1 LSSYVFLRKLAHL
14 ANRYDVLAEYHKR
27 ISFELAER
35 AVHIR
40 AVRLIAP
47 DPVVARFAS
56 LLTPDERGRAGRF
69 RFKHLRRSFT
79 LARGALRILLG
90 RYLNIDPAAIR
101 FVYGEKG
108 KPRLAEP
115 SRIRFNASHSGDLA
129 LYAFTPDC
137 EVGVD
142 VEKFRPMTDLREIAA
157 RFFCAEEAAEL
168 MQVPEEQR
176 GPAFFRCWTRK
187 EAYIKAIGDGLS
199 VPLDAFAVS
208 LRAGDPA
215 QIIHIGRDAAAAAAW
230 TLENLE
236 PAPDYAAAVAYR
248 DAPRVLRV
256 EPVVE
261 PNGII
266 PPEG

>member
-1 LSSYVFLRKLAHL
+1 VP
-14 ANRYDVLAEYHKR
+14 AEYHKR

-35 AVHIR
+35 AVHVR

-47 DPVVARFAS
+47 DAVVARFAS
-56 LLTPDERGRAGRF
+56 LLTPDEQGRAGRF
-69 RFKHLRRSFT
+69 RFEHLRRSFT

-108 KPRLAEP
+108 KPSLAEP